1 MTGSDYYIPAVVLA
15 VALVVKSPS
24 FLRTWHSPM
33 SKSIFVILAAS
44 AAGFVFGA
52 PPTIERVN
60 RLTGVPNISALIVYC
75 ILSCLSC
82 GSLVLLIHWRGGT
95 EGTVRRHTRVWI
107 AATAAVITT
116 FCVLFSL
123 SDVPIEQQREFD
135 TFYATTPYV
144 REMIVL
150 YLSAHTATSVVVATK
165 CWRWAR
171 ELRQVQ
177 AAWTHWG
184 LLILVAAFSL
194 TLSFALFKFLA
205 VGARWA
211 GTDTWDWL
219 STDVAPPLAGLGAAM
234 TTIGFL
240 VPVVGPRLGSM
251 WVSWRAYRAMKP
263 LWHALEPFAGPG
275 KPMRIRPTSSLEIR
289 AMARSTEIADRLLNL
304 APHLD
309 GGHREAAERYASSQG
324 CKPEAALIF
333 AEAATIHAAL
343 AAARVPGE
351 PESGQPESGEP
362 ESGEPE
368 PGEPESGR
376 KPFALEPGG
385 ALPTRVSGTNGLAR
399 LSIQF
404 SKIHHSGLP
413 VGGAHSESD

>member
-1 MTGSDYYIPAVVLA
+1 MTGSDYYIPAVLLA
-15 VALVVKSPS
+15 IALVVKAPS
-24 FLRTWHSPM
+24 FWHTWHSPM
-33 SKSIFVILAAS
+33 SKSIFVILAS
-44 AAGFVFGA
+44 STAGFVFGA

-60 RLTGVPNISALIVYC
+60 RITGVPNISALIVYC

-82 GSLVLLIHWRGGT
+82 GSLVLLMHWRGGP
-95 EGTVRRHTRVWI
+95 EETVRRHTRMWI
-107 AATAAVITT
+107 AATTAVMAT

-123 SDVPIEQQREFD
+123 SDVPIEQQRDFD
-135 TFYATTPYV
+135 TFYATTPYA

-150 YLSAHTATSVVVATK
+150 YLTAHTATSLVVVTK

-171 ELRQVQ
+171 ELRELQ

-184 LLILVAAFSL
+184 LLVLVAAFGF

-211 GTDTWDWL
+211 GTDTWDSL
-219 STDVAPPLAGLGAAM
+219 STDIAPPLAGLGAGM

-251 WVSWRAYRAMKP
+251 WVSWRAYRAMEP
-263 LWHALEPFAGPG
+263 LWRALEPFAGPG
-275 KPMRIRPTSSLEIR
+275 KPIRIRPTSSPEIR
-289 AMARSTEIADRLLNL
+289 AMARSTEISDRLLNL

-309 GGHREAAERYASSQG
+309 GSRREAAEQYASSQG
-324 CKPEAALIF
+324 CEPEAALIF

-343 AAARVPGE
+343 VATEGAGMPA
-351 PESGQPESGEP
+351 SGQMPVGVET
-362 ESGEPE
+362 
-368 PGEPESGR
+368 
-376 KPFALEPGG
+376 G
-385 ALPTRVSGTNGLAR
+385 AVFPTRVSGTNGLAR

-404 SKIHHSGLP
+404 SKIHRSESP
-413 VGGAHSESD
+413 VGAAHSESN

>member
-1 MTGSDYYIPAVVLA
+1 MTGSDYFIPAGVLA
-15 VALVVKSPS
+15 IALVVKAPS
-24 FLRTWHSPM
+24 FWRSWHSPM
-33 SKSIFVILAAS
+33 SNSIFVILAAS

-60 RLTGVPNISALIVYC
+60 RITGVPNVSALIVYC

-82 GSLVLLIHWRGGT
+82 GSIVLLIHWRGGA
-95 EGTVRRHTRVWI
+95 EEILRKHTRIWI
-107 AATAAVITT
+107 AATAALIAT

-123 SDVPIEQQREFD
+123 SNVPIEQQRDFD
-135 TFYATTPYV
+135 TFYANTPYV

-150 YLSAHTATSVVVATK
+150 YLAAHIATSLVVATK

-171 ELRQVQ
+171 ELRDLQ

-184 LLILVAAFSL
+184 LLILVAAFGIG
-194 TLSFALFKFLA
+194 LSFALLKFLA

-211 GTDTWDWL
+211 GTDRWDSL
-219 STDVAPPLAGLGAAM
+219 STDIAPPLAGLGAGL

-251 WVSWRAYRAMKP
+251 WGSWRAYRAMEP
-263 LWHALEPFAGPG
+263 LWRALEPFAGPG
-275 KPMRIRPTSSLEIR
+275 KPTWVRLTSSPEIR
-289 AMARSTEIADRLLNL
+289 AMARSTDISDRLLNL

-309 GGHREAAERYASSQG
+309 SSRREAAERYASAQG
-324 CKPEAALIF
+324 CEPEAALIF

-343 AAARVPGE
+343 AAAEAAGRLPS
-351 PESGQPESGEP
+351 ESAAIVAQSG
-362 ESGEPE
+362 
-368 PGEPESGR
+368 
-376 KPFALEPGG
+376 ATID
-385 ALPTRVSGTNGLAR
+385 TRVSGTNGLAR

-404 SKIHHSGLP
+404 SKIRRSGLP
-413 VGGAHSESD
+413 VGDAARSEGN